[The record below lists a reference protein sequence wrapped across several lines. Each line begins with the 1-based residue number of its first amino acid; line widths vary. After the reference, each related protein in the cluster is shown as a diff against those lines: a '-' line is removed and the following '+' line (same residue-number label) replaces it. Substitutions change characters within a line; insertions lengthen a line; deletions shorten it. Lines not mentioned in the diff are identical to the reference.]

1 MIGDWMMTNDDRFA
15 ASSTAAAFK
24 KTADSSAAKLRRSH
38 SDSNLAN
45 ANATLDDI
53 RAKVRRGMAVGENR
67 SSVTTANFTLGAA
80 HKEDECTDELVASVA
95 NKLVKSEMRDR
106 NIREPEHI
114 DHSMFRAESFH
125 HAADSSAIANE
136 SWNSYFDCFC
146 FVFYLIHLT
155 CCLERIRDLTRN
167 LGQNNFKRKVY

>member
-24 KTADSSAAKLRRSH
+24 KAADSSAAKLRRSH

-45 ANATLDDI
+45 GNATLDDI

-155 CCLERIRDLTRN
+155 
-167 LGQNNFKRKVY
+167 